1 MKVKEIKG
9 TAPAGMTMAELKV
22 GELAIVTDGPYKGDV
37 VLRIQDHHNFH
48 VISLSRLD
56 KYWLTPNT
64 NLVRVLSPG
73 EEVVLVNDK

>member
-37 VLRIQDHHNFH
+37 VLRIESRHNFH

-56 KYWLTPNT
+56 RYWLNENSNPI
-64 NLVRVLSPG
+64 RVLNPE